1 MSNPFFFWCVRTSKH
16 DFQLGLLITPLCSR
30 VWIHER
36 DTFYFEFPHSG
47 TFFFIVARI
56 FRQSFSFH
64 IGILKGSSFFL
75 GLALECWCEQPFT
88 FPFILYCLI
97 VSLFC
102 VSFLKFRFSLD
113 LEVQKA
119 SILIIWILPRCFK
132 NGSFLVISLQA
143 IWWTGFSNTLW
154 SCQNFRIG
162 FSRCWVSLFA
172 AQAESVR
179 LVAACS
185 PQFNNCSFTAVFWV
199 P

>member
-1 MSNPFFFWCVRTSKH
+1 MSINTYFCCSFLRDVFFLCVRTSKH

-75 GLALECWCEQPFT
+75 GLALECWCEQPFYLSLYPLL
-88 FPFILYCLI
+88 FDCFFILC
-97 VSLFC
+97 F
-102 VSFLKFRFSLD
+102 FFKFSAFSLD

-119 SILIIWILPRCFK
+119 SVLIIWIFFRCFK
-132 NGSFLVISLQA
+132 KI
-143 IWWTGFSNTLW
+143 
-154 SCQNFRIG
+154 
-162 FSRCWVSLFA
+162 
-172 AQAESVR
+172 
-179 LVAACS
+179 
-185 PQFNNCSFTAVFWV
+185 PFW
-199 P
+199 

>member
-1 MSNPFFFWCVRTSKH
+1 MWMIMSINTHFCCSFLKDLFFCVCVRTSKH

-75 GLALECWCEQPFT
+75 GLALKCWCEQPFT

-102 VSFLKFRFSLD
+102 VSFLNFPLFLW
-113 LEVQKA
+113 
-119 SILIIWILPRCFK
+119 IWKCRRPVYW
-132 NGSFLVISLQA
+132 SFE
-143 IWWTGFSNTLW
+143 F
-154 SCQNFRIG
+154 F
-162 FSRCWVSLFA
+162 FDVSKM
-172 AQAESVR
+172 V
-179 LVAACS
+179 
-185 PQFNNCSFTAVFWV
+185 PFW
-199 P
+199 

>member
-1 MSNPFFFWCVRTSKH
+1 MSINTHFCCSFLRDVFFLCVRTSKH

-102 VSFLKFRFSLD
+102 VSFNFSAFLWIWKCRRPVYWSFEFFFDVSKKKFLSGNFSLGN
-113 LEVQKA
+113 LVNWFFQHIVKLPEFSYWVQPLSGKFVCSTSRIN
-119 SILIIWILPRCFK
+119 SIG
-132 NGSFLVISLQA
+132 GSM
-143 IWWTGFSNTLW
+143 FST
-154 SCQNFRIG
+154 I
-162 FSRCWVSLFA
+162 
-172 AQAESVR
+172 
-179 LVAACS
+179 
-185 PQFNNCSFTAVFWV
+185 
-199 P
+199 

>member
-1 MSNPFFFWCVRTSKH
+1 MANIHKSIHIPTRRQHVLCKKRERKIKIMQEHVNDNVNQYTFFLFIFERRSFLCVRTSKH

-75 GLALECWCEQPFT
+75 GLALECWCAQLFT

-102 VSFLKFRFSLD
+102 VSFLNFPLFLW
-113 LEVQKA
+113 
-119 SILIIWILPRCFK
+119 IWKCRRPLYW
-132 NGSFLVISLQA
+132 SFEL
-143 IWWTGFSNTLW
+143 F
-154 SCQNFRIG
+154 FD
-162 FSRCWVSLFA
+162 VS
-172 AQAESVR
+172 QMV
-179 LVAACS
+179 
-185 PQFNNCSFTAVFWV
+185 PFW
-199 P
+199 

>member
-1 MSNPFFFWCVRTSKH
+1 MQEHVNDNVNQRIFLLFIFERRFFCFLRTSKH
-16 DFQLGLLITPLCSR
+16 DFQLRLLIIPLCSR
-30 VWIHER
+30 VWTHER

-102 VSFLKFRFSLD
+102 VSFLNFPLFLWIWRCRRPVYWSFEFFFDVSKMVPFWWFLSKQFGELVFPTHC
-113 LEVQKA
+113 EVA
-119 SILIIWILPRCFK
+119 RISVL
-132 NGSFLVISLQA
+132 GS
-143 IWWTGFSNTLW
+143 
-154 SCQNFRIG
+154 
-162 FSRCWVSLFA
+162 A
-172 AQAESVR
+172 AVG
-179 LVAACS
+179 
-185 PQFNNCSFTAVFWV
+185 
-199 P
+199 